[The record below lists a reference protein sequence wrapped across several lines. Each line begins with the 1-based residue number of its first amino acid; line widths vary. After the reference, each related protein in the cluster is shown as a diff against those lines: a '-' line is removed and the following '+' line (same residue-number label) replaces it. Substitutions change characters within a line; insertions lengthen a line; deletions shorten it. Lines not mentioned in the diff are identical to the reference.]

1 MSLERDAYINELY
14 LLSRVNIEQW
24 NKFVEAYRIYAL
36 PHVEQMLGAPSDEIK
51 MAVGRVREALFRLDE
66 MQKIEELYAKIREKK
81 DGPRR
86 T

>member
-1 MSLERDAYINELY
+1 MSLERDAYINEMY

-24 NKFVEAYRIYAL
+24 NKFVEAYRVHAL
-36 PHVEQMLGAPSDEIK
+36 QHVEQMLGAPTSELHV
-51 MAVGRVREALFRLDE
+51 AVGRVREALFRLEE
-66 MQKIEELYAKIREKK
+66 MQNIDDLYKKVREKK